1 MALTAQVIA
10 KEAGVDE
17 IMAEAKPT
25 DKLRRVVEEQEKGHI
40 IGMMGDR
47 TNDAPADS
55 DHNHGNKFL

>member
-1 MALTAQVIA
+1 MTAQVIA

-55 DHNHGNKFL
+55 DPNHGNKFL